1 MSMKPFLP
9 CAVLARTSTVH
20 PRVGATHA
28 SPLHRPCAPPRRCFK
43 ALATQAAA
51 TFGLALALVS
61 ASTVA
66 EQILPEIVVTAQLR
80 TIKLLEDSSSTSVL
94 TEDTIRQ
101 QAAQHLQDLLNLAP
115 NVNFSG
121 GTSRARYF
129 QLRGIGE
136 RSQFQEPLNPSVGLL
151 LDGVDFSGI
160 GAIGTMFDIQQVEIL
175 RGPQGT
181 LHGANA
187 LAGLINIRS
196 NQPSQQPQKR
206 IDLGLADYASWHLGV
221 LGSGPLSETLGYRLA
236 LQQYRSDGF
245 TENEFLGRDD
255 TGERDELTLRGRL
268 SWEISG
274 RHHLDM
280 TLTQVDIDNGYD
292 AFSLDNERSTLS
304 DEPGRDEQQS
314 AAVAATLASSYRN
327 LDTELLLTYAD
338 TETDYN
344 YDEDWTFAGFHPYGY
359 SSHDRYQRQ
368 RDSYSAQLRLLSN
381 ERSRLFNDALE
392 WLFGLYY
399 LANEEDLKRSYTY
412 LGQDFLSQYDT
423 STLALFGQMDLQLND
438 HMGLVAGLRTER
450 RKTEYSDNNGVGF
463 DPEQDLWGGKLALE
477 YSFSDAGMLYGSIS
491 RGYRAN
497 GVNAEILASIDST
510 DDPAIQNQLRA
521 VREYDEEALINY
533 ELGLKGQFAQ
543 RRLGARLALFY
554 MDRED
559 QQVKGSFLIRQ
570 ADGGTSF
577 TDYTDN
583 AARGNH
589 YGMELELNWLPLEPL
604 SLWLNLGL
612 LQTEYENYV
621 NADGIDLSGR
631 DQPHAPRYQFAAGG
645 RYRFGSGLYL
655 QAGLEGKDGFYFSD
669 RHDANADSY
678 ELLNAALGYR
688 VEAWELTLW
697 GRNLTDQ
704 DYYVRGFGSFGND
717 PRKDYATEPYYQYG
731 DPRLIGVSAS
741 YKF

>member
-20 PRVGATHA
+20 PRVRATHA

-80 TIKLLEDSSSTSVL
+80 TINLLEDSSSTSVL

-196 NQPSQQPQKR
+196 NRPSQQPQKR

-255 TGERDELTLRGRL
+255 TGERDERTLRGRL

-381 ERSRLFNDALE
+381 ERSGCSMTH
-392 WLFGLYY
+392 W
-399 LANEEDLKRSYTY
+399 
-412 LGQDFLSQYDT
+412 
-423 STLALFGQMDLQLND
+423 
-438 HMGLVAGLRTER
+438 
-450 RKTEYSDNNGVGF
+450 NG
-463 DPEQDLWGGKLALE
+463 
-477 YSFSDAGMLYGSIS
+477 SS
-491 RGYRAN
+491 
-497 GVNAEILASIDST
+497 ASI
-510 DDPAIQNQLRA
+510 I
-521 VREYDEEALINY
+521 
-533 ELGLKGQFAQ
+533 
-543 RRLGARLALFY
+543 
-554 MDRED
+554 
-559 QQVKGSFLIRQ
+559 
-570 ADGGTSF
+570 
-577 TDYTDN
+577 
-583 AARGNH
+583 
-589 YGMELELNWLPLEPL
+589 
-604 SLWLNLGL
+604 L
-612 LQTEYENYV
+612 LMKK
-621 NADGIDLSGR
+621 I
-631 DQPHAPRYQFAAGG
+631 
-645 RYRFGSGLYL
+645 
-655 QAGLEGKDGFYFSD
+655 
-669 RHDANADSY
+669 
-678 ELLNAALGYR
+678 
-688 VEAWELTLW
+688 
-697 GRNLTDQ
+697 
-704 DYYVRGFGSFGND
+704 
-717 PRKDYATEPYYQYG
+717 
-731 DPRLIGVSAS
+731 
-741 YKF
+741 